1 MSNNTPAKNG
11 RRGDSVR
18 RLVLAALFLA
28 LCMVLP
34 FLTGGIPVIGNAI
47 SPMHIPVLI
56 CGFVC
61 GWPYGLAVGFIAP
74 LLRFAIFG
82 MPPLF
87 PTGVAMAFEL
97 AAYGALTGVFYKLL
111 PKKIPYLY
119 LSLVLAMLGGR
130 VVWGVVRLLIAGLSG
145 AEFGWAMFM
154 SGAFLT
160 AVPGIIIHI
169 ILVPLVVLLLKKA
182 RLMPNA

>member
-61 GWPYGLAVGFIAP
+61 GWPYGLAVGFIFWLDGKCLYHAAALRHLRHAAP
-74 LLRFAIFG
+74 LSHRRG
-82 MPPLF
+82 H
-87 PTGVAMAFEL
+87 
-97 AAYGALTGVFYKLL
+97 
-111 PKKIPYLY
+111 
-119 LSLVLAMLGGR
+119 
-130 VVWGVVRLLIAGLSG
+130 GL
-145 AEFGWAMFM
+145 
-154 SGAFLT
+154 
-160 AVPGIIIHI
+160 
-169 ILVPLVVLLLKKA
+169 
-182 RLMPNA
+182 